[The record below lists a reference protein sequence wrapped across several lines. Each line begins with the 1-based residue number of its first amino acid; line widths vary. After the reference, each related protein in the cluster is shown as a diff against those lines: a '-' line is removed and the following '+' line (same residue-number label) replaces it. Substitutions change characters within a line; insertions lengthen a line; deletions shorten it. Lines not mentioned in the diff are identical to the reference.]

1 MAKHKPEPQES
12 IPHLLEEL
20 IGVAREQLAVAQES
34 LQNAQAANSTLAAL
48 DKKSEKSLRL
58 AQQALHVEKELLES
72 SHRIELLLGSETAP
86 AALRIKYDKLLKGA
100 TQ

>member
-20 IGVAREQLAVAQES
+20 IAVAREQLAVAQEA
-34 LQNAQAANSTLAAL
+34 LQNAQAANSTLL
-48 DKKSEKSLRL
+48 VIEKTGKQSLT
-58 AQQALHVEKELLES
+58 VERHILES

-86 AALRIKYDKLLKGA
+86 AALRIKYNKLLKGA
-100 TQ
+100 NQ